1 MQTHRNS
8 SRRRDAAAS
17 AAAAPVRFV
26 ELALPPARTE
36 ALTEGYEI
44 AWPSGKKLRVPRGF
58 DVEEVILLL
67 EALWE
72 EGGEE
77 L

>member
-1 MQTHRNS
+1 VHTHRNT

-26 ELALPPARTE
+26 ELALPPALPE
-36 ALTEGYEI
+36 ATTAGYEI
-44 AWPSGKKLRVPRGF
+44 AWPSGRRLRVPRGF
-58 DVEEVILLL
+58 DAEEVVLLL
-67 EALWE
+67 AALRE

-77 L
+77 F